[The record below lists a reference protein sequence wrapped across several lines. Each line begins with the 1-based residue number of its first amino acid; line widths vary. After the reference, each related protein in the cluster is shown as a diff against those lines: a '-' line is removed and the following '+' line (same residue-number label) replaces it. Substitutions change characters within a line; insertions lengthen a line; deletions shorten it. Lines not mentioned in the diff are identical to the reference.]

1 MGNSEAGHSRT
12 PAHAGSGVD
21 TTPRRPKLHKVKKLQ
36 IPPPHGT
43 TVFYN
48 TDDTGDDRYH
58 TCKPDV
64 GTHSNVP
71 SYYLTASQLHKSKS
85 RSISQDAGLNT
96 ISADGLKPDVRH
108 VAWSPLTRKSE
119 TDSVSMI
126 YLLVL
131 HWVLSCSKD
140 GWHGVYV
147 QGCLQVTFVTK
158 QYKFVLAKRQ

>member
-1 MGNSEAGHSRT
+1 MGNSEGGHSRS

-21 TTPRRPKLHKVKKLQ
+21 GTPRRPKLHKIKKLP
-36 IPPPHGT
+36 IAAPHGT

-64 GTHSNVP
+64 GTHSNIP
-71 SYYLTASQLHKSKS
+71 AYYFTASQLHRSKS

-96 ISADGLKPDVRH
+96 IPSDGPKPDVRH

-119 TDSVSMI
+119 TDSVSRI
-126 YLLVL
+126 
-131 HWVLSCSKD
+131 
-140 GWHGVYV
+140 
-147 QGCLQVTFVTK
+147 
-158 QYKFVLAKRQ
+158 